1 LGIAP
6 RPRHGS
12 GDPLPLAEWL
22 GGRSSGL
29 LQHPLSVLNLTVRAA
44 HCLGDVASLGALLE
58 LPEAQLMRRRNFGR
72 TSLVDVRRKL
82 VHYFIDHGDPDGGAA
97 IDLRS
102 IRGALYDPHPAF
114 AAVWGTPAQ
123 ARLLLE
129 VVADLLALLS
139 RPEELKGAEP
149 WNYSTTSIG
158 PPRSLDFASASLQEV
173 LDAIFSSLKERERRV
188 IEWRY
193 GSLEGDPAT
202 LAEIGQEFGLTRERV
217 RQIVQACLAKLAAE
231 SERRR
236 RRPLLECIRRGLEES
251 GGISREHDLARAVQG
266 CFPPPHPDLGAAL
279 RVLLEIEPDYQPA
292 GLRVWALRELRPEQ
306 IAAIQDRFHARLR
319 TAGRPLAE
327 DDLLE
332 SVAADRAEDRPHS
345 AAFLLGCLCTD
356 RRIART
362 EEGLFGLVE
371 WQWLLPHS
379 LDDYI
384 YLALRAAGRPR
395 HYLWITEQVNS
406 LLPDGESVSPRDV
419 HTSLL
424 EQSGRFVRAR
434 EGTYT
439 LSEWQSSDVLGSGR
453 AGLNGRGDG
462 VVPPGSTGEPRF
474 GRSADSERGGGR
486 PSSRSPGDG
495 EQGVRRRLFAETGL

>member
-44 HCLGDVASLGALLE
+44 HCLGDVATLGALLE
-58 LPEAQLMRRRNFGR
+58 LPEAHLMRRRNFGR

-82 VHYFIDHGDPDGGAA
+82 VHYFIDHGDPDGRAG

-102 IRGALYDPHPAF
+102 IRGSLYDPHPAF

-123 ARLLLE
+123 ARLLLD

-139 RPEELKGAEP
+139 RPEELKRAEP

-158 PPRSLDFASASLQEV
+158 PPRSIDFTSASLQEV

-202 LAEIGQEFGLTRERV
+202 LAEIGQQFGLTRERV
-217 RQIVQACLAKLAAE
+217 RQIVQACLVKLAAE

-236 RRPLLECIRRGLEES
+236 RRPLLECIRRGLEEA
-251 GGISREHDLARAVQG
+251 GGISREHDLARAVQV

-292 GLRVWALRELRPEQ
+292 GPRVWALRELQTEQ

-319 TAGRPLAE
+319 TAGRPLSEA
-327 DDLLE
+327 DLLE
-332 SVAADRAEDRPHS
+332 TMAAVRAAGRPQS
-345 AAFLLGCLCTD
+345 AAFLRGCLCTD
-356 RRIART
+356 HRLART
-362 EEGLFGLVE
+362 EDGLFGLVE
-371 WQWLLPHS
+371 WQFLLPRS
-379 LDDYI
+379 LEDYI

-406 LLPDGESVSPRDV
+406 LLPEGESVSPRDV
-419 HTSLL
+419 HTRLL
-424 EQSGRFVRAR
+424 EQSGRFNRAR

-439 LSEWQSSDVLGSGR
+439 HAEWQSSAL
-453 AGLNGRGDG
+453 
-462 VVPPGSTGEPRF
+462 P
-474 GRSADSERGGGR
+474 GGGR
-486 PSSRSPGDG
+486 VDPNGGGDGAQGGDG
-495 EQGVRRRLFAETGL
+495 ETGRANRTSLRALSPCLPVALSLPPRSSAESGL